1 MLSKKSKYAINALI
15 ALAKQ
20 YDKGPL
26 LISTIAEEEH
36 IPKKF
41 LEAILLGL
49 RNNGI
54 LGSKK
59 GSGGGYFLIKPP
71 SEVKLSSIIRQTDGP
86 IALTPCSSLN
96 FYQPCPECTNED
108 TCGLRDVAIEV
119 REASLKILFNT
130 SLEDLLNREKKLSK
144 SSTKEKASAPKS
156 APKPLTLMKAGSKKK

>member
-1 MLSKKSKYAINALI
+1 MLSKKSKYAVNALI
-15 ALAKQ
+15 ALAKN
-20 YDKGPL
+20 YEKGPL
-26 LISTIAEEEH
+26 LISTIAETEH

-59 GSGGGYFLIKPP
+59 GAGGGYFLIKHP
-71 SEVKLSSIIRQTDGP
+71 SEVKLGSIIRQTDGP

-96 FYQPCPECTNED
+96 FYQPCPECTNEI

-119 REASLKILFNT
+119 REASLNILLNT
-130 SLEDLLNREKKLSK
+130 SLEDLLNREIRLAKTNLKKGK
-144 SSTKEKASAPKS
+144 STK
-156 APKPLTLMKAGSKKK
+156 